1 MSETGIKRL
10 RWATW
15 SIRFA
20 YLASLLI
27 VGVIFLLFYFEQS
40 RQNDA
45 FNLVRN
51 LEQQLSITDAAMARL
66 AEKALKISDQLPSK
80 LDNSE
85 LNKQL
90 AGKSFKE
97 RKAYLA
103 SLPVDSDI
111 LTYKT
116 ALAYIRDKV
125 EVEQNKLEAIWEVS
139 PEEIKQAITS
149 TSRFMK
155 PDNPFKHHRKF
166 IDPKRLDKA
175 RTKVDM
181 YWAAREFTSHFN
193 SMVAPSNVA
202 AENFLQTYL
211 ADLTSKQG
219 ALLEKFLLFALGAL
233 VLLAVVIFAPVD
245 FFIQKIMRSL
255 AAQTKLSE
263 EALVHA
269 KLADRAK
276 SEFLANMSHEIRTP
290 MNGVMGMS
298 ELLANTE
305 LNPKQR
311 MFTDVI
317 VKSGSALLTIINDIL
332 DFSKIDAGQMELD
345 PAPFPLRDAIE
356 DVATLLSSGVAEKN
370 LELIVRVDPQLAEKY
385 VGDVGRIRQIVTNLM
400 GNAVKFTEVG
410 EVYLEISGED
420 CKTAD
425 GVAASRLHFRIKDT
439 GIGIPEDQQKKV
451 FEKFSQVDESA
462 TRKHEG
468 TGLGLAIAASLVR
481 LMDGEIGLES
491 KAGEGSTFWFT
502 ITLPID
508 TQAPVN
514 KQAPRD
520 VSGAR
525 ILIVDDNEINRSI
538 LMEQLT
544 AWRFKPTAC
553 ASGLEALEE
562 MRSIAAIEQ
571 PWDAVILDYQMPHMD
586 GGEVARTMRSCSLL
600 SGVPL
605 IMLTSVDQMSN
616 GDLFSSLG
624 IEAHLT
630 KPTRSSLLFDTLI
643 EVLQGANL
651 VLDNEEAQS
660 SRLGLPEAKTIS
672 GDEENG
678 AGENENDEVAMD
690 HFLPIDVLIAE
701 DNAVNQIV
709 FTQILKSTDYSFK
722 IAANGQEAVELFK
735 RHKPKVV
742 CMDVSMPVMN
752 GHDATKAIRGLEA
765 DTGGHVPIIG
775 VTAHVIK
782 GDMEKCFEAG
792 MDDYLSKPVSPDA
805 LEKKIDKWMEK
816 KSAQKQA

>member
-1 MSETGIKRL
+1 MSETGIKR
-10 RWATW
+10 WQAATW
-15 SIRFA
+15 AIRFA

-27 VGVIFLLFYFEQS
+27 FGTICLLFYFEQS
-40 RQNDA
+40 RQSQISNSVRELEFQLVKSDA
-45 FNLVRN
+45 VL
-51 LEQQLSITDAAMARL
+51 ARL
-66 AEKALKISDQLPSK
+66 AEKAQKVSDVLPSK
-80 LDNSE
+80 SDNSE
-85 LNKQL
+85 LNSKL
-90 AGKSFKE
+90 SSLSFKE

-103 SLPVDSDI
+103 AMPIDGDI
-111 LTYKT
+111 LSQKT
-116 ALAYIRDKV
+116 ALGYLLDMAIA
-125 EVEQNKLEAIWEVS
+125 EQEIFEAAWAIA
-139 PEEIKQAITS
+139 PANIKAEITS

-155 PDNPFKHHRKF
+155 ADDPFRHHRKF
-166 IDPKRLDKA
+166 LDSSRLEKA

-181 YWAAREFTSHFN
+181 YWTAREFSSHYVN
-193 SMVAPSNVA
+193 MVGPSNVA
-202 AENFLQTYL
+202 ADKILQSYL
-211 ADLTSKQG
+211 LDLSLEQG
-219 ALLEKFLLFALGAL
+219 ILLERFLVFTLSAL
-233 VLLAVVIFAPVD
+233 VLLALFIFAPVD
-245 FFIQKIMRSL
+245 YIIRRIMRSL
-255 AAQTKLSE
+255 SEQIQLSKT
-263 EALVHA
+263 ALEHA

-298 ELLANTE
+298 ELLANTK
-305 LNPKQR
+305 LDAKQK

-317 VKSGSALLTIINDIL
+317 VKSGTALLTIINDIL

-356 DVATLLSSGVAEKN
+356 DVATLLSSGIAEKN
-370 LELIVRVDPQLAEKY
+370 LELIVRVDPQLADRY
-385 VGDVGRIRQIVTNLM
+385 VGDVGRVRQIVTNLM
-400 GNAVKFTEVG
+400 GNAVKFTDVG
-410 EVYLEISGED
+410 EVYLDVTGED

-425 GVAASRLHFRIKDT
+425 GSTASRLHFRIKDT
-439 GIGIPEDQQKKV
+439 GIGIPPEQQQKV

-468 TGLGLAIAASLVR
+468 TGLGLAIAASLVH

-491 KAGEGSTFWFT
+491 TVGEGSTFWFT
-502 ITLPID
+502 IVLPTD
-508 TQAPVN
+508 TQSIV
-514 KQAPRD
+514 KKTVPRD

-544 AWRFKPTAC
+544 AWRFKPMAC

-562 MRSIAAIEQ
+562 MRSIAAVEQ

-586 GGEVARTMRSCSLL
+586 GGEVARVMRSCSLL

-616 GDLFSSLG
+616 GELFSSLG

-643 EVLQGANL
+643 QVLQDASSSGEVNEVSL
-651 VLDNEEAQS
+651 VEQA
-660 SRLGLPEAKTIS
+660 SRGDDDQAIGDQHKIDEPENSPEAAF
-672 GDEENG
+672 E
-678 AGENENDEVAMD
+678 
-690 HFLPIDVLIAE
+690 PIDVLVAE
-701 DNAVNQIV
+701 DNSVNQIV

-722 IAANGQEAVELFK
+722 IAGNGKEAVELFE
-735 RHKPKVV
+735 RYAPKVI

-752 GHDATKAIRGLEA
+752 GHDATKAIREIELKA
-765 DTGGHVPIIG
+765 GGHVPIIG

-805 LEKKIDKWMEK
+805 LEAKIDKWMVK
-816 KSAQKQA
+816 GSVAKRA